1 MFEKE
6 YKAMMEDVVP
16 ETALVEALVERQ
28 KQGKKPVFVP
38 KAMKVAAAVLCG
50 FLLLG
55 GSVVAVDAAT
65 DGGIRKL
72 FGLKNTVAFGTD
84 KVVMKEAEPKRGQD
98 FTRVG
103 TYINDNGEMVFHITS
118 SEDIP
123 VFAARFEFEG
133 DFEKY
138 GKYCMQ
144 IGMPLRYCET
154 KEDVAWA
161 VYKACFTIAERR
173 VREEEK
179 LREMLIKEFK
189 KLQEET
195 GSGDMIK
202 DGIVL
207 GIQYAIDAIEAREG
221 KNIEILR
228 FQVPD
233 TKDFD
238 GDGDTEEI
246 RGYAYYKVDKDAW
259 EKESAETGKMEFV
272 VEAMG
277 GIPGKYLVTVKGYE
291 FSTLYYSATPLE

>member
-28 KQGKKPVFVP
+28 KQGKKPVFAP
-38 KAMKVAAAVLCG
+38 KAMKVAATVLCG

-103 TYINDNGEMVFHITS
+103 TYINDNGETVFHITS

-123 VFAARFEFEG
+123 VFAARFEIEG
-133 DFEKY
+133 S
-138 GKYCMQ
+138 CIQ

-173 VREEEK
+173 ERE
-179 LREMLIKEFK
+179 RLIKEFK

-233 TKDFD
+233 TKDAD

-291 FSTLYYSATPLE
+291 FSTLYYSAEPLE